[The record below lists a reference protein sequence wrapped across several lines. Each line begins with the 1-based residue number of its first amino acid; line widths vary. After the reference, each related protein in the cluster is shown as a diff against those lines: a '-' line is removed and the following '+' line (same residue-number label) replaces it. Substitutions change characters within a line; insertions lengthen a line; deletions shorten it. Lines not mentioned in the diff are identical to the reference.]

1 MFLFDNMKMLRGR
14 KYVHCFVSALLVLRR
29 IVYFCRITLQNMYKL
44 SVFCIDTHENTNG
57 C

>member
-29 IVYFCRITLQNMYKL
+29 IVYFCRI
-44 SVFCIDTHENTNG
+44 
-57 C
+57 